1 MLDLYLFVCLYLI
14 GESVKLVPFRGI
26 FCPTALVWRLLRRL
40 SDKKQEYFPSVTNFS
55 FTMFRIGAHTECD
68 QAQQPSQ
75 LSGSPCQ
82 ARTGSY
88 NIYEMKIILQ
98 IVEFSSQ
105 C

>member
-1 MLDLYLFVCLYLI
+1 
-14 GESVKLVPFRGI
+14 
-26 FCPTALVWRLLRRL
+26 
-40 SDKKQEYFPSVTNFS
+40 
-55 FTMFRIGAHTECD
+55 MFRIGAHTECD

-98 IVEFSSQ
+98 IVEFLSQ